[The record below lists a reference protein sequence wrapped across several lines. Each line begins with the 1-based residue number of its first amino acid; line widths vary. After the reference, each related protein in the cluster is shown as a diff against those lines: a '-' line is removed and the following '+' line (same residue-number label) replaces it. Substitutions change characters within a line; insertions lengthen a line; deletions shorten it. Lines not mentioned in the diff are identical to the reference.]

1 MKSYQTLC
9 TERNNIISENR
20 ARRMRPNDNR
30 PSLPI
35 PSKPQKPMGYQIF
48 INGTFEGFHPIDNKN
63 DAIQAGIIYAKESQ
77 PGPIGNITV
86 KRVESING

>member
-1 MKSYQTLC
+1 
-9 TERNNIISENR
+9 
-20 ARRMRPNDNR
+20 
-30 PSLPI
+30 
-35 PSKPQKPMGYQIF
+35 MGYQIF